1 LERTDQ
7 INSVLW
13 LGTAIM
19 LFLGFVLISL
29 VLFYRNF
36 LSIMRRKEAE
46 QLLLVSLESEK
57 NERRRIA
64 ADLHDSV
71 SGDLVA
77 IRNYLTIL
85 QKSGNVSIDNS
96 IFDELRE
103 GVENA
108 LQNTRQVSYKLMP
121 PLLDS
126 FGLAAAVS
134 DNFERLYHKTSVQFS
149 VEHDDSAELPAEISY
164 ELFRIIQ
171 EFTTNM
177 LKYGSISVC
186 KVKIYELQGSI
197 FINIADDGDPFRFDK
212 MLKKTSGTGLKNI
225 SSRLKVIGAT
235 LTQRQMEKGNDFI
248 ITLKRKK

>member
-1 LERTDQ
+1 
-7 INSVLW
+7 
-13 LGTAIM
+13 M

-36 LSIMRRKEAE
+36 LSMMKRKEAE
-46 QLLLVSLESEK
+46 QLLQVSLESEK

-77 IRNYLTIL
+77 IRNYLMIL
-85 QKSGNVSIDNS
+85 QKSGEEKVDGSIV
-96 IFDELRE
+96 DELRE

-121 PLLDS
+121 PLLDTL
-126 FGLAAAVS
+126 GLAAAVN
-134 DNFERLYHKTSVQFS
+134 DNFERLAGKTSVTFS
-149 VEHDDSAELPAEISY
+149 VEHDDSPELPAEISY

-177 LKYGSISVC
+177 LKYGNVTVC

-197 FINIADDGDPFRFDK
+197 FITIADDGEPFRFNE
-212 MLKKTSGTGLKNI
+212 MLAKSSGTGLKNI